1 VKTRFPRPDL
11 KGGDERGG
19 LPSASIYDRLWT
31 CLPSFSHSLLV
42 EVTFAEK
49 VKTGAI
55 QGTINHN
62 FIATEE
68 EPAVRPEDIEA
79 LKWLKMRGQRFSE
92 SIFGVEGA
100 KLGEKLIEE
109 RLWIWRDPLAKRNGA
124 GFEFVGSGKGDE
136 IWLSNDWRLA
146 VVNDYKT
153 LFGKQKQ
160 APESGQ
166 IYALAGILKANVPEL
181 ETIYGGVHSRANPRT
196 IPARFTRDV
205 LEAVAEDVVATF
217 QRSIVESHDNEEHKH
232 TSAEC
237 GLCPAACVCETFWIE
252 FQESLTNF
260 QKLTE
265 ELTQDKDVNEMD
277 LSELERLLRFKDD
290 LEVGKKVMDQA
301 EKRALHLIQEENQ
314 RSDALEV
321 IPGKKFTR
329 LNPSLLYKTLVEKYP
344 DRKEDIDNFWRE
356 HGSLNVEDA
365 RKLTGQLNSKL
376 IDFKGQG
383 MEETRRSSSIR
394 FKM

>member
-1 VKTRFPRPDL
+1 VRTRFPRPDL

-136 IWLSNDWRLA
+136 IWLSNDCRLA

-166 IYALAGILKANVPEL
+166 IYALAGILKANLPEL
-181 ETIYGGVHSRANPRT
+181 ETVYGGFTAEQIRERFLHASHGTCSKRLPRMLWLRFNGRSST
-196 IPARFTRDV
+196 ATTMRSTSIPAPS
-205 LEAVAEDVVATF
+205 VAFA
-217 QRSIVESHDNEEHKH
+217 QRRAFVRLF
-232 TSAEC
+232 
-237 GLCPAACVCETFWIE
+237 GL
-252 FQESLTNF
+252 NF
-260 QKLTE
+260 K
-265 ELTQDKDVNEMD
+265 
-277 LSELERLLRFKDD
+277 S
-290 LEVGKKVMDQA
+290 
-301 EKRALHLIQEENQ
+301 
-314 RSDALEV
+314 
-321 IPGKKFTR
+321 P
-329 LNPSLLYKTLVEKYP
+329 
-344 DRKEDIDNFWRE
+344 
-356 HGSLNVEDA
+356 
-365 RKLTGQLNSKL
+365 
-376 IDFKGQG
+376 
-383 MEETRRSSSIR
+383 
-394 FKM
+394 